1 MKCPSKMFNVAP
13 TKRRSRLGM
22 TLIEVMVALAMFSAI
37 GALIYG
43 GFSQTSRAKQVL
55 GAQLDR
61 YHELRVGMER
71 MVRELSMAYMST
83 HYNPLSSLRT
93 MRTTFI
99 GKASG
104 FGDRID
110 FTAVSHTRI
119 YRDAKESDQEE
130 ISYFVTDDAK
140 GDTKVLARRVQAR
153 PDDKP
158 EEGGRIEVLISDVLE
173 FELEYLDQASWE
185 WVETWDAVQGSGQTN
200 RLPAQVRIKVTVP
213 GVDGKKKR
221 EVFGTRAILPM
232 TWAFNHANYL

>member
-1 MKCPSKMFNVAP
+1 MKM
-13 TKRRSRLGM
+13 RRAGSPGTRARRQRGM
-22 TLIEVMVALAMFSAI
+22 TLIEVMVALAMFAAV
-37 GALIYG
+37 GALLYG

-55 GAQLDR
+55 NTQLDR
-61 YHELRVGMER
+61 YHELRVGLER

-99 GKASG
+99 GKDSG

-110 FTAVSHTRI
+110 FTAVSHTRV

-130 ISYFVTDDAK
+130 ISYFITDDAK
-140 GDTKVLARRVQAR
+140 GEKKVLARRVQAR

-158 EEGGRIEVLISDVLE
+158 EEGGRIEVLISDVLD

-185 WVETWDAVQGSGQTN
+185 WVESWDAVQGSGQTN
-200 RLPAQVRIKVTVP
+200 RLPAQVKIRVTIP
-213 GVDGKKKR
+213 GVGGKTKR